1 LGLVLSAVRAD
12 TWPIASDMTTPQVAA
27 VLGVAEATIRSWT
40 DTGELPHWR
49 TPGGHRRFA
58 EDDVLALRD
67 RRKAGERRQATLRTT
82 TWQRAA
88 LVILHAAI
96 SDIGSSNELAQ
107 PFVRAAKEVRGA
119 GKLGHRSRLPPA
131 VLPTGEAGPTRG
143 T

>member
-1 LGLVLSAVRAD
+1 
-12 TWPIASDMTTPQVAA
+12 MTTPQAAA
-27 VLGVAEATIRSWT
+27 VLGVAVATIRSWT

-96 SDIGSSNELAQ
+96 SDIGSNNELAQ

-119 GKLGHRSRLPPA
+119 GKPGHPLRPPPA
-131 VLPTGEAGPTRG
+131 LRRTEEDGATGG